1 MCNKTQI
8 KDDVIFPTKPD
19 TGEIVPKPTPQPLP
33 EKPEPQPIKRP
44 KPNPNE
50 PGKKRILTD

>member
-1 MCNKTQI
+1 MCNKTQT
-8 KDDVIFPTKPD
+8 KDDVIFPKKTG

-33 EKPEPQPIKRP
+33 KRPKPQPIKKP
-44 KPNPNE
+44 KPDPNE